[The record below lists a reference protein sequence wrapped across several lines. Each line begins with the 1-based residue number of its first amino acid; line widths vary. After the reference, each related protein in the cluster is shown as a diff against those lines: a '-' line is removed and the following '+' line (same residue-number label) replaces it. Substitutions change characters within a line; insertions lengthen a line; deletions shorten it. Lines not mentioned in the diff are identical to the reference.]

1 MSKKKLDT
9 AKQKAELIVA
19 AAREHKA
26 FDLALLDLVN
36 LSSITDFFF
45 ICSCK
50 SNRQVQAVADH
61 IVESVKKKGGY
72 NPLGVE
78 GKNLGHWVLL
88 DFGEVI
94 AHVFYEPM
102 RELYD
107 LEGLWIEARH
117 LDLDAVPK
125 AAPAPRKAPS
135 QRTVSKEN

>member
-9 AKQKAELIVA
+9 AKQKADLIVA

-26 FDLALLDLVN
+26 FDLVLLDLVN

-78 GKNLGHWVLL
+78 GQNLGHWVLL

-94 AHVFYEPM
+94 AHIFYEPM

-117 LDLDAVPK
+117 LDLDAVP
-125 AAPAPRKAPS
+125 AARKTPRR
-135 QRTVSKEN
+135 RTVSKEK